1 MHYYL
6 CRIGQP
12 GWPAGGEDLP
22 QWTSIEFYPSPYV
35 VLASPKRY
43 DGLRREYL
51 GDDALS
57 PSPMVHRKMKHA
69 FRMNLM
75 SKSLGK
81 MLLELLLNGS
91 EDGRCW
97 RSLQPAGNQYEVWLG
112 NEIVATMPCLRGGM
126 GSNCDANLPTF
137 ATTTTDFT
145 AYTAAEYPLASPFT
159 HDVLGFSFLPFEVVD
174 VPAGAPVTFFLR
186 ASAASPAVVAGAI
199 DTRGYACDQ
208 SISATIGEPST
219 ASVQVRAAGH
229 GVHLRSKR
237 ADVGLDGDFGYGYRF
252 MVEDPTSGT
261 FEARLTFLTEFTS
274 VPGDGIYEH
283 WVLARQVLGGDR
295 LTAGAVLQM
304 SATGSSILGT
314 TTTAVQ
320 PAGISLTSTNTRTR
334 WGHPGFVGGG
344 RSGILWP
351 DVDSIAYFTTVDT
364 GGRLDSG
371 DPEFLDP

>member
-35 VLASPKRY
+35 VLASPTRY

-145 AYTAAEYPLASPFT
+145 AYTAAEYPLGAPFT
-159 HDVLGFSFLPFEVVD
+159 NATFGAAFLPFEVVD
-174 VPAGAPVTFFLR
+174 VPTGAPTTFFLR
-186 ASAASPAVVAGAI
+186 ASAASPAVQAIAI
-199 DTRGYACDQ
+199 DTRSYACDQ
-208 SISATIGEPST
+208 STSATIGEPST

-229 GVHLRSKR
+229 GVCLRMKR
-237 ADVGLDGDFGYGYRF
+237 TDVGLDGDFTHGYHF
-252 MVEDPTSGT
+252 FVEDPTSGT
-261 FEARLTFLTEFTS
+261 FEARLSFLPDTS
-274 VPGDGIYEH
+274 ILPGEPTYAH
-283 WVLARQVLGGDR
+283 WVLARQELGGDR
-295 LTAGAVLQM
+295 LTAGAILQM
-304 SATGSSILGT
+304 SATGSSIAGNT
-314 TTTAVQ
+314 TTFAQ

-334 WGHPGFVGGG
+334 WGHPGFLGGG
-344 RSGILWP
+344 RSGISWP
-351 DVDSIAYFTTVDT
+351 NVDSIAYFTTVDT